1 MKPPEVDHS
10 PDRSPWVAAG
20 IALVVLFGW
29 EFASRS
35 SKSVS
40 FMLSSPS
47 QVWDAL
53 VAMTIS
59 GTLLS
64 DIGVTAGEALI
75 GTTVGT
81 VLGSAVGL
89 ALWLSKRATRIA
101 APFVVV
107 AANFPV
113 FALAPAAIVWLGIG
127 LGMKVFLAAFAT
139 FFVSLNLAHQ
149 GARLA
154 QEQFGGVFDGF
165 SASRWDTYK
174 KVIVPGALDAVF
186 SSMRVNVGLG
196 LLGAFIGEFIA
207 SQQGLG
213 RAIMRAS
220 GLYQIDRVLA
230 ASLCIVV
237 LAGLFD
243 RLAQGIQQEK
253 LLLARGFG
261 LPRRLR
267 ARSRQLAAKQA
278 SDL

>member
-1 MKPPEVDHS
+1 
-10 PDRSPWVAAG
+10 
-20 IALVVLFGW
+20 
-29 EFASRS
+29 
-35 SKSVS
+35 
-40 FMLSSPS
+40 MLSSPS